1 MDGRSSAFFVI
12 GSSRK
17 RISGTRSRLVRLN
30 TFMRPR
36 PTRFRRVRALRGWL
50 PVVTGGDR
58 TMLNNYNCCMV
69 ADRMRLA
76 QVNWETKSAVINDPL
91 EWFWGSLK
99 EAKLPTSGC
108 HLFGQQTRRNRIKN
122 IFFFSPVTKSAC
134 FAWNARTMLDLWDS
148 GHFQTLDAWLSHTAV
163 RASLEV
169 CFCRSV
175 GEQCRR
181 QPNTRPLASRS
192 DRRALPEPSMPHPE
206 A

>member
-1 MDGRSSAFFVI
+1 
-12 GSSRK
+12 
-17 RISGTRSRLVRLN
+17 
-30 TFMRPR
+30 
-36 PTRFRRVRALRGWL
+36 
-50 PVVTGGDR
+50 
-58 TMLNNYNCCMV
+58 MLNNYNCCMV

-108 HLFGQQTRRNRIKN
+108 HLFGQQTQRNRIKN

-148 GHFQTLDAWLSHTAV
+148 GHFPTLDAWLSHTAV

-175 GEQCRR
+175 GETVPATAKHQTSSIA
-181 QPNTRPLASRS
+181 QRPTCSAGAEYATSRS
-192 DRRALPEPSMPHPE
+192 IKAILSSFPRPRRGTSSS
-206 A
+206 